1 MNYNPILIVAGEPN
15 SIFLEIFFKSIKL
28 YKNKNPLVLIG
39 SEKIIKK
46 QMKILKFKKKL
57 KLLNK
62 KNFYQEKLNNKS
74 INLININFDQKKAF
88 EKISRRS
95 NNYIKKSFDV
105 AFEIIKAG
113 KITKLING
121 PISKKHFLGNKY
133 LGITEYISSKFSKKQ
148 VCMLIYNKE
157 LSVSPITTH
166 LPIKQITKNINP
178 KTISKKISI
187 INNFYKKNL
196 GFSPKIAVLGLN
208 PHCESVYKFNEDE
221 RIIKP
226 LVNNLKKKYK
236 ISGPYSADTIFIKN
250 IRSKFNVIIGMYHD
264 QVLAPIKTIYEYD
277 AINITLGLP
286 FIRISP
292 DHGPNENMLGKNKSN
307 PLSLIKAIKFLDKN

>member
-133 LGITEYISSKFSKKQ
+133 LGITEYISRKFSKK
-148 VCMLIYNKE
+148 
-157 LSVSPITTH
+157 
-166 LPIKQITKNINP
+166 
-178 KTISKKISI
+178 KKLYVDI
-187 INNFYKKNL
+187 
-196 GFSPKIAVLGLN
+196 
-208 PHCESVYKFNEDE
+208 
-221 RIIKP
+221 
-226 LVNNLKKKYK
+226 
-236 ISGPYSADTIFIKN
+236 
-250 IRSKFNVIIGMYHD
+250 
-264 QVLAPIKTIYEYD
+264 
-277 AINITLGLP
+277 
-286 FIRISP
+286 
-292 DHGPNENMLGKNKSN
+292 
-307 PLSLIKAIKFLDKN
+307 